1 MKKFVTGLLVGLT
14 LFAGTSALAGPV
26 SKLIGAKVQG
36 VYSLEKGGKSIG
48 EAVVIDGKAYAPVR
62 AISEA
67 AGVGLTIEGK
77 TIKMSDITVNESG
90 DYVLGPGALALV
102 TEQGKI
108 RTALGNSKDA
118 LTAAQ
123 TALKMYEDALAADA
137 ARAEP
142 LPGAA
147 DALKTNITK
156 TKAEITKLEAE
167 IKAAE
172 ARVAELQTQL
182 DAMKP

>member
-1 MKKFVTGLLVGLT
+1 MKKFVTGILVGLT

-26 SKLIGAKVQG
+26 NKLIGAKVQG
-36 VYSLEKGGKSIG
+36 VYSLEKNGKSIG
-48 EAVVIDGKAYAPVR
+48 DAIIIDGKAYAPVR
-62 AISEA
+62 TISEA
-67 AGVGLTIEGK
+67 AGVGLTVEGK
-77 TIKMSDITVNESG
+77 TIKMSDITVNETG
-90 DYVLGPGALALV
+90 DYVLGPDSLALAN
-102 TEQGKI
+102 EQ
-108 RTALGNSKDA
+108 
-118 LTAAQ
+118 AQ
-123 TALKMYEDALAADA
+123 LRGTISSAKGLLKASQEALKTYEDALTADA

-156 TKAEITKLEAE
+156 TKAEITKLETE